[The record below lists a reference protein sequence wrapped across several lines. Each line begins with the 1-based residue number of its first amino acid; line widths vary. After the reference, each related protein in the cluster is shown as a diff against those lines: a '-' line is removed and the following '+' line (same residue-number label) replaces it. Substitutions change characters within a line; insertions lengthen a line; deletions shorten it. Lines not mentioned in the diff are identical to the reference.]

1 MQNER
6 DLEARKNYHIEILNL
21 LQRMEAEHRLSVGDL
36 SRMNES
42 ITKLPEDVQ
51 NQEGKWLRRGCSEQ
65 TQQLLRIQQ
74 GIDDVK
80 ALVMGAQSTTTV
92 PSATSNL
99 GNPSLASSF
108 SLWSREVR
116 KLSVS

>member
-1 MQNER
+1 MQNEH
-6 DLEARKNYHIEILNL
+6 DLEARKNYHTEIKNL
-21 LQRMEAEHRLSVGDL
+21 LRRMQAEYRQSVGGL
-36 SRMNES
+36 SQMNER

-51 NQEGKWLRRGCSEQ
+51 SQEGKWLRRGYSEQ
-65 TQQLLRIQQ
+65 AQQLLQIQR

-80 ALVMGAQSTTTV
+80 ALVMGVQSTITV

-99 GNPSLASSF
+99 ENPSLASSF